1 MICLNFGQAREPRAG
16 KGLRERSIVSVA
28 RLQKTLSCSDLCAR
42 VKGMVSCG
50 GMRPERI
57 SAMTEPLEL
66 PPSISVGPTGV
77 DVSVFTSEGA
87 VVQIVLPRPGGLYA
101 LPEHEIVD
109 KARELATAAL
119 RSAADA
125 LAH

>member
-1 MICLNFGQAREPRAG
+1 
-16 KGLRERSIVSVA
+16 
-28 RLQKTLSCSDLCAR
+28 
-42 VKGMVSCG
+42 
-50 GMRPERI
+50 
-57 SAMTEPLEL
+57 MTEPLEL

-77 DVSVFTSEGA
+77 DVSVITSEGV

-101 LPEHEIVD
+101 IPESEIID

-125 LAH
+125 LGH

>member
-1 MICLNFGQAREPRAG
+1 
-16 KGLRERSIVSVA
+16 
-28 RLQKTLSCSDLCAR
+28 
-42 VKGMVSCG
+42 
-50 GMRPERI
+50 
-57 SAMTEPLEL
+57 MTDPLEL

-77 DVSVFTSEGA
+77 DVSVFTAEGA

-101 LPEHEIVD
+101 IPEQDIID
-109 KARELATAAL
+109 KAREMATIAL

>member
-1 MICLNFGQAREPRAG
+1 
-16 KGLRERSIVSVA
+16 
-28 RLQKTLSCSDLCAR
+28 
-42 VKGMVSCG
+42 
-50 GMRPERI
+50 
-57 SAMTEPLEL
+57 MTEPLEL